1 MVRNISFCTLA
12 SVAVLLLSSDANA
25 FWRGRG
31 CGCGGYGNG
40 YGYYGGSSCCGAT
53 TSCGCGGGGAY
64 SAAYGATA
72 TMPAAPTG
80 ADTSG
85 TAANQPVAQPGTVQ
99 PGTVQPGVDAYGRP
113 YNPGGIGG
121 PASGIGVRPGLG
133 AGGLGRGR

>member
-25 FWRGRG
+25 FWRNRG
-31 CGCGGYGNG
+31 CSCGGYGNG

-53 TSCGCGGGGAY
+53 TSCGCGGGAAY

-85 TAANQPVAQPGTVQ
+85 TVANPPVAQ

-133 AGGLGRGR
+133 AGGLGPRR